1 MSYIWSG
8 TSGAGIITS
17 AEGVASFG
25 GQRNGDLIA
34 SDTYVDPQEPLAWLA
49 RFYGANIDAQ
59 NISVMSGG
67 TLYGNN
73 GTYTNLQIGPKG
85 SCNISSSYI
94 NGATVGGYYAAVS
107 GTVDVGTLLLN
118 KKITGDNITVYS
130 GGLLTVSSATLNNV
144 TISGNTNKWYGE
156 TAMARMNVSGKGN
169 IIGGSAVNACRIMV
183 YSGGVVSN
191 FTAHSG
197 AHLYAYSNALI
208 SGGEVHCAN
217 LEVRGG
223 TVRHTLVNSGG
234 LLNFTRVM
242 SGQAVSV
249 TIGSK
254 GSAYIGSGGTMT
266 DTLVSGHD
274 GGSAVVIASS
284 GAALRTTVM
293 SLGTLSLR
301 TVNTY
306 VPSVTSTTLHK
317 GGNLILSNGGL
328 ALSTTI
334 SSGGLAIVSGGV
346 LSDTVQFDTGRAS
359 VYAGGVASGATLN
372 SGAKL
377 ILYSAG
383 SADAVT
389 VNANGYL
396 YLYSGTSGASMARAT
411 NVIENGGFAWG
422 QKGTTLTFLANAFSD
437 VTLNSNATLHEVTTG
452 TNIKIYG
459 ENETVMSCI
468 AFGGSMYNVEA
479 FSGGVIYVNSGHVSG
494 ATVHSGGYFNI
505 DLNNT
510 KTFVSGAFI
519 ESGASMRMKG
529 GSVQDVTV
537 SGGVVSDDA
546 DNTITDTAHL
556 DVYGGTLDSL
566 TVIGISGCYGRSN
579 VQTNTDK
586 RICAVISGGTVNSV
600 TMENAGFVT
609 VSGATVSNVTLHKD
623 TNFKAWCYVN
633 NVSSGM
639 NTRLYIYSGGTA
651 VNVSV
656 LYGGQ
661 CETFVQTGGVLSNIA
676 LDRIGYFGAYTG
688 ALVKDGI
695 LSGKGAEMQGRGGMV
710 SGLTLISSG
719 AMFVSTG
726 TVKGN
731 NVISGGYLRVGSKG
745 AVAVAD
751 STFISGGYGEKI
763 VSAGKEKYTSG
774 VCTAFVSSGGKLTNS
789 LIGDAAVVIVRSNGI
804 ASNTALLG
812 LNTYDGNTQDQMVM
826 ARILVSG
833 GALWQGGDV
842 LKHVQAIIYSGGSAE
857 GITLASGA
865 HFYVSGNATATNLVA
880 DGTLDFVVRGGTV
893 ENTLIKKGSMTVTS
907 SGTAGIASGTTL
919 RGGVLRL
926 TNAAAVASDTVVSN
940 GGVISCHSGGG
951 VFQNT
956 TVSKGGYL
964 YGVFGTYNGVTVSSG
979 GSMRVY
985 ASGGAIVND
994 LTAEAGANLILDFSR
1009 VSGGSLNIDSLAGVN
1024 APVTV
1029 VNYTTDKSYTLA
1041 ETGNE
1046 NLEISINYQGF
1057 YNEFGAGETYLS
1069 PIYGGR
1075 AFTLDA
1081 EGKTLA
1087 IATHSMSS
1095 TILTTEAAD
1104 LATSGAFLTGFVN
1117 SDDKAIMWADVQ
1129 LGSAVTFATSAAN
1142 IAGDAWID
1150 LDRTKAAAG
1159 GTIYGAEGDCLSDA
1173 TIRYLVHGA
1182 GSVGNF
1188 AGGATAGGVVGG
1200 VELVGFNNTYGQTY
1214 LGGMGTVQGLVSAR
1228 VSSGNTLAKDFFAGA
1243 LANYAKTPEVT
1254 SVGGIDTT
1262 IALHTNAGKSTEV
1275 KSYAKGNIY
1284 GASQVKAGVVTTA
1297 ATVHEVGDVTL
1308 TISNGETTKGN
1319 QMCIFAAGYA
1329 TGHDT
1334 AKELPVYTVRSVT
1347 ATIAGGDWL
1356 VGTAGACGGRGV
1368 FGGAFAGDNTT
1379 AGDAGVWAQVGD
1391 VNLTI
1396 SGGTMGNVFGGGW
1409 AQKGAKSE
1417 VGNVNLTIKG
1427 GTITNVFG
1435 GGTHSTSG
1443 GTTVTGD
1450 ITITVSGGAISGDI
1464 YARGQLDGDTTGS
1477 ANVVFTGA
1485 KNFACGVYGYSYVNG
1500 STGENDVVTLSFTDY
1515 AGTFSGAVGGFNS
1528 IKFDGNT
1535 MMTLGTAAADI
1546 SNTEWIFDTAERYTA
1561 LAKTAILDWSE
1572 ADFTEDTI
1580 AVNLATGSATEW
1592 DLVSATGATAETFNK
1607 FDVLV
1612 DGASILTETLDLDEA
1627 IVGGAYAGWG
1637 FTLEEETLKFKHL
1650 A

>member
-8 TSGAGIITS
+8 GSEVENTS
-17 AEGVASFG
+17 AGASSISG
-25 GQRNGDLIA
+25 SMVGYLIA
-34 SDTYVDPQEPLAWLA
+34 ADTYETETPFA
-49 RFYGANIDAQ
+49 RIFRAYGTDVKTTDFVIESA
-59 NISVMSGG
+59 G
-67 TLYGNN
+67 TGYFNN
-73 GTYTNLQIGPKG
+73 GTHTNLYVGPKG
-85 SCNISSSYI
+85 SASVSSSYLT
-94 NGATVGGYYAAVS
+94 GGGVGGFYDTVS
-107 GTVDVGTLLLN
+107 GTVNVGTLLLY
-118 KKITGDNITVYS
+118 KKITADNITVYS

-144 TISGNTNKWYGE
+144 TVSGNTNKWYGE

-191 FTAHSG
+191 FVAHTST
-197 AHLYAYSNALI
+197 HLYAYANALI
-208 SGGEVHCAN
+208 SGCEIHCAN
-217 LEVRGG
+217 LEVRAG
-223 TVRHTLVNSGG
+223 TVRDTTVDSGG
-234 LLNFTRVM
+234 ILKFTRAA
-242 SGQAVSV
+242 SGQTFDV
-249 TIGSK
+249 TIGSN
-254 GSAYIGSGGTMT
+254 GSAAITSGGTMT
-266 DTLVSGHD
+266 RTTAVGYD
-274 GGSAVVIASS
+274 GGAATIMVSS
-284 GAALRTTVM
+284 GAAVSTTIGSSGAM
-293 SLGTLSLR
+293 
-301 TVNTY
+301 TVSKLAWYT
-306 VPSVTSTTLHK
+306 PAVTSTTLTDR
-317 GGNLILSNGGL
+317 GSLELY
-328 ALSTTI
+328 
-334 SSGGLAIVSGGV
+334 GV
-346 LSDTVQFDTGRAS
+346 ASDTVANNWGRMNVRS
-359 VYAGGVASGATLN
+359 GGVASGVTLDD
-372 SGAKL
+372 GGKTY
-377 ILYSAG
+377 LYANA

-389 VNANGYL
+389 ANANGYF
-396 YLYSGTSGASMARAT
+396 YLYSGAAAT
-411 NVIENGGFAWG
+411 NVVENGGFAWG
-422 QKGTTLTFLANAFSD
+422 QAGTELTFVSNAFSD
-437 VTLNSNATLHEVTTG
+437 VSIHSHATIHEVTTATNLQVAGSDG
-452 TNIKIYG
+452 TI
-459 ENETVMSCI
+459 VSAI
-468 AFGGSMYNVEA
+468 AFGGIINNIELA
-479 FSGGVIYVNSGHVSG
+479 SGGLLLVNSGYISG
-494 ATVHSGGYFNI
+494 ATVHSGGSIYI
-505 DLNNT
+505 QLNND
-510 KTFVSGAFI
+510 KTFLSGAVV
-519 ESGASMRMKG
+519 ESGASMTMKG
-529 GSVQDVTV
+529 GSVQNVTV

-579 VQTNTDK
+579 VQTDTNK
-586 RICAVISGGTVNSV
+586 RICAVISGGIVNSV

-623 TNFKAWCYVN
+623 TDFKAWCYVK
-633 NVSSGM
+633 NVSSSM

-656 LYGGQ
+656 LYGAQ
-661 CETFVQTGGVLSNIA
+661 CEAFVASGGVLSNIA
-676 LDRIGYFGAYTG
+676 LDRIGYFGAYSG
-688 ALVKDGI
+688 ALIKDGI
-695 LSGKGAEMQGRGGMV
+695 LSGKGADMQGRGGMI

-719 AMFVSTG
+719 AMFVSNG
-726 TVKGN
+726 GVKGN

-774 VCTAFVSSGGKLTNS
+774 VATAFVSSGGKLTNS
-789 LIGDAAVVIVRSNGI
+789 LIGDGAHVIVRSNGI

-812 LNTYDGNTQDQMVM
+812 INSYDANTQDQMMM
-826 ARILVSG
+826 ARIHVSG

-842 LKHVQAIIYSGGSAE
+842 LKHVQAIVYSGGSTE
-857 GITLASGA
+857 GITLGSGA
-865 HFYVSGNATATNLVA
+865 HVYVSANATVTNLVA
-880 DGTLDFVVRGGTV
+880 DGTLDFGLRGGTA
-893 ENTLIKKGSMTVTS
+893 ENTLVKKGSMTISNGGV
-907 SGTAGIASGTTL
+907 ASGTTL

-926 TNAAAVASDTVVSN
+926 INATAVASDTVVSN

-951 VFQNT
+951 TFENT

-979 GSMRVY
+979 GSMRIY
-985 ASGGAIVND
+985 ASGGAVVTG

-1009 VSGGSLNIDSLAGVN
+1009 VSGGSLNIDSLVGVN

-1081 EGKTLA
+1081 EGKTLS
-1087 IATHSMSS
+1087 IATHSMSG

-1104 LATSGAFLTGFVN
+1104 LATSGAFLTGYVN
-1117 SDDKAIMWADVQ
+1117 SDDKALMWADVQ
-1129 LGSAVTFATSAAN
+1129 FGSAVTFATSAAN

-1150 LDRTKAAAG
+1150 LDRTQAAAG
-1159 GTIYGAEGDCLSDA
+1159 GTIYGAEGDCMSDA
-1173 TIRYLVHGA
+1173 TIRYLIHGA

-1188 AGGATAGGVVGG
+1188 AGGATSGGVVGG

-1228 VSSGNTLAKDFFAGA
+1228 VSSGNTLAKDFYAGA
-1243 LANYAKTPEVT
+1243 LANYAKTGEVT

-1262 IALHTNAGKSTEV
+1262 IALHMSAGTAKET
-1275 KSYAKGNIY
+1275 KFYAKGNIY

-1297 ATVHEVGDVTL
+1297 ATVHEVGDVVL

-1329 TGHDT
+1329 TGHD
-1334 AKELPVYTVRSVT
+1334 AEKALPVYTVESVT
-1347 ATIAGGDWL
+1347 ATIAGGTWL
-1356 VGTAGACGGRGV
+1356 TGEAGACGGRGV

-1379 AGDAGVWAQVGD
+1379 DATAGVWAKVGD

-1396 SGGTMGNVFGGGW
+1396 SGGTLGNVYGGGW
-1409 AQKGAKSE
+1409 AQKGALSE

-1427 GTITNVFG
+1427 GTISNVFG
-1435 GGTHSTSG
+1435 GGSHSTSG
-1443 GTTVTGD
+1443 GTTAAGNV
-1450 ITITVSGGAISGDI
+1450 TITVSAGTISGNI
-1464 YARGQLDGDTTGS
+1464 YARGQVAGDTTGS
-1477 ANVVFTGA
+1477 ATVIFTGA
-1485 KNFACGVYGYSYVNG
+1485 KNFECGVWGYSYVPEPG
-1500 STGENDVVTLSFTDY
+1500 QQGVGTGATLYFTGY
-1515 AGTFSGAVGGFNS
+1515 AGTFSGEIGGFDGTTL
-1528 IKFDGNT
+1528 DGNT
-1535 MMTLGTAAADI
+1535 TMTLGTAAGGV
-1546 SNTEWIFDTAERYTA
+1546 SNAAWKFDTTERYTA
-1561 LAKTAILDWSE
+1561 LAKSAFLDWSA

-1592 DLVSATGATAETFNK
+1592 DLVKASGATAETFNK
-1607 FDVLV
+1607 FDVQV
-1612 DGASILTETLDLDEA
+1612 DGTSILTETLDLDQA

-1637 FTLEEETLKFKHL
+1637 FTLEEDTLKFKHL